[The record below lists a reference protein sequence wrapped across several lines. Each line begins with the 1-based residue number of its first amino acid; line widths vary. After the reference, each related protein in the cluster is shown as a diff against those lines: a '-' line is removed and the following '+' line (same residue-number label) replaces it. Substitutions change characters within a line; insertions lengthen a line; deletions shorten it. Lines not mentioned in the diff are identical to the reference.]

1 MVESHVSHI
10 KHTTG
15 ARFTAWRQ
23 KYVPDYLFLL
33 TISFILGILAGA
45 GAFLLKRMIRW
56 VSLPLMPYL
65 GIDKPNLVLIIVPI
79 IGIILSGV
87 YQRYVLH
94 SYINHGVDRIRDII
108 RDSDYNLKPS
118 LMYSSLIA
126 SSLTLGFGGSAG
138 SEGPIAYTGAAI
150 GSNIGKLFRLKPE
163 HIMIM
168 IAIGG
173 GAGIAGIFKA
183 PVGGALF
190 TIEVLGLTMRPVAL
204 ASLFIACL
212 TAGLTAYALDG
223 FRPELFFS
231 DKMQLDWSMT
241 GAVLLLAFIL
251 GIYSA
256 YYATVMKRCNSYW
269 ANMRNPWLRNI
280 LSGLV
285 IGALIF
291 LFPTLYGEGYGSVSE
306 LLADKP
312 ESMIQYTWMVNLFG
326 SEAHASPALMLI
338 AAGILLAKPFAC
350 SATNSGGG
358 VAGDFAPTI
367 MIGSVGGYLFA
378 AISNYCFGAS
388 LPVADFV
395 FLGTTAV
402 MAGAIGAPL
411 MAIFITVE
419 MAAGYEFMLPASIVA
434 AVSFLTQRLLTT
446 KWRNFWENW
455 YQSWNIVK

>member
-1 MVESHVSHI
+1 MVASHVSNIMH
-10 KHTTG
+10 KTG
-15 ARFTAWRQ
+15 DRFTAWRK

-33 TISFILGILAGA
+33 TISFILGILAGS
-45 GAFLLKRMIRW
+45 GAYLLKSMIRW
-56 VSLPLMPYL
+56 VSLPLLPYL
-65 GIDKPNLVLIIVPI
+65 RIDKPNFLLIIFPV
-79 IGIILSGV
+79 IGILLCGA
-87 YQRYVLH
+87 YQRYILH
-94 SYINHGVDRIRDII
+94 SCINHGVDRIRNII
-108 RDSDYNLKPS
+108 HDSNYNLKPS
-118 LMYSSLIA
+118 LMYSSLLA

-212 TAGLTAYALDG
+212 TAGLTSYALDG
-223 FRPELFFS
+223 FRLEILFS
-231 DKMQLDWSMT
+231 DNMQLDWSMT
-241 GAVLLLAFIL
+241 GAVLLLALIL
-251 GIYSA
+251 GVYSA
-256 YYATVMKRCNSYW
+256 YYATVMKRCNLFW

-285 IGALIF
+285 IGTLIF

-312 ESMIQYTWMVNLFG
+312 ESMIQYTWVTSLFG
-326 SEAHASPALMLI
+326 SEAHASPAMILI
-338 AAGILLAKPFAC
+338 ALGIVMAKPFAC

-378 AISNYCFGAS
+378 AVSNFCFGTS
-388 LPVADFV
+388 LPIIDFV
-395 FLGTTAV
+395 FLRTTAV

-419 MAAGYEFMLPASIVA
+419 MAAGYDFLLPASVVA
-434 AVSFLTQRLLTT
+434 AVSFLTQRFLTT
-446 KWRNFWENW
+446 KWHNFWENW